1 MSAQTAAVDATAEG
15 SATQQPER
23 LVSGFDESVDICGD
37 LISGKSATTAGPSL
51 ELEWIYDTA
60 PIGLAC
66 LSTDCRYL
74 QVNQRLTEICG
85 ISVAD
90 HIGRSVRETVPQV
103 ADQVEQIV
111 QTILQEGKPITG
123 VEVSGQRTDQFNG
136 DRWWST
142 SWHPLKAPD
151 GSVVGINVVAEEITE
166 RKRAEAALVASE
178 ARYRDLARTLEQRV
192 EAQARERDRTWKV
205 SQDLLVVADSY
216 GKYLSVNPAWTAV
229 LGWSESE
236 LLGRTSEWM
245 IHPDDLERTNRQVA
259 SLAAGGRTLHFEN
272 RVLHRSGTYRWLSW
286 TGVSDRGQIYAA
298 GRDITELRYAQ
309 DELHRSREEVARVNR
324 HTTMAAMTAS
334 IAHEI
339 NQPLSAIITNG
350 SAGLRWLARAQ
361 PDLDETRKALNRV
374 IEDAH
379 RTGEV
384 IASVRSMFGKDNRE
398 KSHLRVN
405 DLICDVLSL
414 VNGEVKTQEVAVQLE
429 LDERVPEV
437 LGDRTQLQQVLLN
450 LFNNAIEAMSTVV
463 DRPRI
468 LAVRSEFN
476 DTSGLMISVSDS
488 GPGIDPQ
495 DRERIFDSFFTTK
508 TNGMGMGLSICKSII
523 EEHHGR
529 LWAAPGI
536 PHGCIF
542 SITLPVSVVERQSK
556 RENL

>member
-1 MSAQTAAVDATAEG
+1 MTRELERPVFGVDG
-15 SATQQPER
+15 
-23 LVSGFDESVDICGD
+23 SVDGNGYSA
-37 LISGKSATTAGPSL
+37 SGRSTTTPLLG
-51 ELEWIYDTA
+51 LEWIYDTA

-90 HIGRSVRETVPQV
+90 HIGRTVRETVPQV

-111 QTILQEGKPITG
+111 QTILQAGKPITG

-142 SWHPLKAPD
+142 SWHPLKAFD
-151 GSVVGINVVAEEITE
+151 GTIVGINVVAEEITE

-178 ARYRDLARTLEQRV
+178 ARYRDLTRTLEQRV

-205 SQDLLVVADSY
+205 SQDLLVVADSN
-216 GKYLSVNPAWTAV
+216 GRYLSVNPAWIDV
-229 LGWSESE
+229 LGWFESE
-236 LLGRTSEWM
+236 LLGKTSEWM
-245 IHPDDLERTNRQVA
+245 IHPDDLERTNRQIA
-259 SLAAGGRTLHFEN
+259 TLAAGGKTLHFEN
-272 RVLHRSGTYRWLSW
+272 RLLHRSGTYRWLSW

-298 GRDITELRYAQ
+298 GRDVTELRYAQ
-309 DELHRSREEVARVNR
+309 DELRRSREEVAQVNR
-324 HTTMAAMTAS
+324 QTTMAAMTAS

-384 IASVRSMFGKDNRE
+384 IASVRSMFGKNHRE
-398 KSHLRVN
+398 KSRLRVN

-414 VNGEVKTQEVAVQLE
+414 VNGEAENRQVAVRLE
-429 LDERVPEV
+429 LEERAPEV
-437 LGDRTQLQQVLLN
+437 LGDRIQLQQVLLN
-450 LFNNAIEAMSTVV
+450 LINNAIEAMSSVV
-463 DRPRI
+463 DRPRKMS
-468 LAVRSEFN
+468 VRSEFN
-476 DTSGLMISVSDS
+476 DSSGVMISVSDS
-488 GPGIDPQ
+488 GPGIDAQ
-495 DRERIFDSFFTTK
+495 NLDRIFDPFFTTK
-508 TNGMGMGLSICKSII
+508 TNGMGMGLSICRTII

-529 LWAAPGI
+529 LWAKPGV
-536 PHGCIF
+536 PHGSIF
-542 SITLPVSVVERQSK
+542 FMTLPVSTIESHS
-556 RENL
+556 

>member
-1 MSAQTAAVDATAEG
+1 LGVDG
-15 SATQQPER
+15 SLDIGGN
-23 LVSGFDESVDICGD
+23 LV
-37 LISGKSATTAGPSL
+37 SGKSATPAAPSL

-90 HIGRSVRETVPQV
+90 HLGRSVRETVPQV
-103 ADQVEQIV
+103 ADQVERIV
-111 QTILQEGKPITG
+111 QTILQQGKPITG

-142 SWHPLKAPD
+142 SWHPLRAPD
-151 GSVVGINVVAEEITE
+151 GSIVGINVVAEEITE

-178 ARYRDLARTLEQRV
+178 ARYRDLTRTLEQRV

-205 SQDLLVVADSY
+205 SQDLLVVADSN
-216 GKYLSVNPAWTAV
+216 GTYLSVNPAWTTV

-236 LLGRTSEWM
+236 LIGKTGEWM

-259 SLAAGGRTLHFEN
+259 SLAAGGKTLHFEN
-272 RVLHRSGTYRWLSW
+272 RLVHRSGTYRWLSW

-298 GRDITELRYAQ
+298 GRDITELRSAH

-324 HTTMAAMTAS
+324 QTTMAAMAAS

-350 SAGLRWLARAQ
+350 SAGLRWLARAE
-361 PDLDETRKALNRV
+361 PDLDEARKVLNRV

-384 IASVRSMFGKDNRE
+384 IASVRSMFGKDHRD
-398 KSHLRVN
+398 KSHLNVN
-405 DLICDVLSL
+405 DLICHVLSL
-414 VNGEVKTQEVAVQLE
+414 VNGEAENQKVVVQLE
-429 LDERVPEV
+429 LDERAPDV

-450 LFNNAIEAMSTVV
+450 LFNNAIEAMNSVV
-463 DRPRI
+463 DRQRI
-468 LAVRSEFN
+468 LAVRSKFN

-495 DRERIFDSFFTTK
+495 NTERIFDPFFTTK
-508 TNGMGMGLSICKSII
+508 TNGMGMGLSICRSII

-529 LWAAPGI
+529 LRAAPGI

-542 SITLPVSVVERQSK
+542 SITLPASVIECRS
-556 RENL
+556 

>member
-1 MSAQTAAVDATAEG
+1 MARPAATEVPSESG
-15 SATQQPER
+15 RTQPPER
-23 LVSGFDESVDICGD
+23 PILGVDGSLDIGGNLV
-37 LISGKSATTAGPSL
+37 SGKSATPAAPSL

-90 HIGRSVRETVPQV
+90 HLGRSVRETVPQV
-103 ADQVEQIV
+103 ADQVERIV

-142 SWHPLKAPD
+142 SWHPLRAPD
-151 GSVVGINVVAEEITE
+151 GSIVGINVVAEEITE

-178 ARYRDLARTLEQRV
+178 ARYRDLTRTLEQRV

-205 SQDLLVVADSY
+205 SQDLLVVADSN
-216 GKYLSVNPAWTAV
+216 GTYLSVNPAWTTV

-236 LLGRTSEWM
+236 LIGKTGEWM

-259 SLAAGGRTLHFEN
+259 SLAAGGKTLHFEN
-272 RVLHRSGTYRWLSW
+272 RLVHRSGTYRWLSW

-298 GRDITELRYAQ
+298 GRDITELRSAH

-324 HTTMAAMTAS
+324 QTTMAAMAAS
-334 IAHEI
+334 IAHEV
-339 NQPLSAIITNG
+339 NQPLSAIMTNG
-350 SAGLRWLARAQ
+350 SAGLRWLARAE
-361 PDLDETRKALNRV
+361 PDLDEARKVLNRV

-384 IASVRSMFGKDNRE
+384 IASVRSMFGKDHRD
-398 KSHLRVN
+398 KSHLNVN
-405 DLICDVLSL
+405 DLICHVLSL
-414 VNGEVKTQEVAVQLE
+414 VNGEAENQKVVVQLE
-429 LDERVPEV
+429 LDERAPDV

-450 LFNNAIEAMSTVV
+450 LFNNAIEAMNSVV
-463 DRPRI
+463 DRQRI
-468 LAVRSEFN
+468 LAVRSKFN

-495 DRERIFDSFFTTK
+495 NTERIFDPFFTTK
-508 TNGMGMGLSICKSII
+508 TNGMGMGLSICRSII

-529 LWAAPGI
+529 LRAAPGI

-542 SITLPVSVVERQSK
+542 SITLPASVIECRS
-556 RENL
+556 

>member
-1 MSAQTAAVDATAEG
+1 MNAQTAAAKSNEDRGT
-15 SATQQPER
+15 TKQPER
-23 LVSGFDESVDICGD
+23 LVSGVDGSVDIGGN
-37 LISGKSATTAGPSL
+37 LVSGKSATNAPPLL
-51 ELEWIYDTA
+51 ELGWIYDTA

-111 QTILQEGKPITG
+111 HTILQEGEPITG
-123 VEVSGQRTDQFNG
+123 VEVNGQRTDQSNG

-142 SWHPLKAPD
+142 SWHPLKGPD
-151 GSVVGINVVAEEITE
+151 GSIVGINVVAEEITE

-178 ARYRDLARTLEQRV
+178 ARYRDLTRTLEQRV

-205 SQDLLVVADSY
+205 SQDLLVVADSN

-229 LGWSESE
+229 LGWFESE
-236 LLGRTSEWM
+236 LLGKTSEWM

-259 SLAAGGRTLHFEN
+259 TLVAGGKTLHFEN
-272 RVLHRSGTYRWLSW
+272 RLLHRSGTYRWLSW

-309 DELHRSREEVARVNR
+309 DELRRSREEVARVNR
-324 HTTMAAMTAS
+324 QTTMAAMTAS

-339 NQPLSAIITNG
+339 NQPLSAIITHG

-384 IASVRSMFGKDNRE
+384 IASVRSMFGKNHRE
-398 KSHLRVN
+398 KSPLRVN

-414 VNGEVKTQEVAVQLE
+414 VNGEVENQQVVVQLE
-429 LDERVPEV
+429 LDKRVPDV

-450 LFNNAIEAMSTVV
+450 LFNNAIEAMSPVI
-463 DRPRI
+463 DRPRKMS
-468 LAVRSEFN
+468 VTSEF
-476 DTSGLMISVSDS
+476 DDSSGVIISVSDS
-488 GPGIDPQ
+488 GQGLDPQ
-495 DRERIFDSFFTTK
+495 NIDRIFDPFFTTK
-508 TNGMGMGLSICKSII
+508 THGMGMGLSICRSIV
-523 EEHHGR
+523 EEHQGR
-529 LWAAPGI
+529 LWATPSV

-542 SITLPVSVVERQSK
+542 SMTLPASERA
-556 RENL
+556 NL

>member
-1 MSAQTAAVDATAEG
+1 MSVQAAATEG
-15 SATQQPER
+15 TGSRTTQQPER
-23 LVSGFDESVDICGD
+23 LVSGVDGFVD
-37 LISGKSATTAGPSL
+37 VGGNLVSGRRATLAAPSL

-111 QTILQEGKPITG
+111 QAVLQEGKPITG

-151 GSVVGINVVAEEITE
+151 GSIVGINVVAEEITE

-178 ARYRDLARTLEQRV
+178 ARYRDLTRTLEQRV

-205 SQDLLVVADSY
+205 SQDLLVVADAN

-236 LLGRTSEWM
+236 LIGKTGEWI
-245 IHPDDLERTNRQVA
+245 IHPDDLERTSRQVA
-259 SLAAGGRTLHFEN
+259 TLAAGGKTLHFEN
-272 RVLHRSGTYRWLSW
+272 RLVHRSGTYRWLSW

-298 GRDITELRYAQ
+298 GRDITELRYAH

-324 HTTMAAMTAS
+324 QTTTAAMAAS

-350 SAGLRWLARAQ
+350 SAGLRWLARAE
-361 PDLDETRKALNRV
+361 PDLDEARKALNRV

-384 IASVRSMFGKDNRE
+384 IASVRSMFGKDHRA
-398 KSHLRVN
+398 KIHLNVN
-405 DLICDVLSL
+405 DLICHVISL
-414 VNGEVKTQEVAVQLE
+414 VNGEAENQQVVVQLE
-429 LDERVPEV
+429 LDERAPDV

-450 LFNNAIEAMSTVV
+450 LFNNAIEAMNSVV
-463 DRPRI
+463 DRQRI
-468 LAVRSEFN
+468 LAVRSKVN
-476 DTSGLMISVSDS
+476 DSSGLMISVSDS

-495 DRERIFDSFFTTK
+495 NTERIFDPFFTTK
-508 TNGMGMGLSICKSII
+508 TNGMGMGLSICRSII

-529 LWAAPGI
+529 LRAAPGI

-542 SITLPVSVVERQSK
+542 SITLPASVIECRS
-556 RENL
+556 